1 MKRNKHIA
9 LWTLLFLFGLM
20 FLAPQSVRSQQ
31 FNLKGQAS
39 GWMSV
44 HPSKPFEAQF
54 GLRYLPSLSAMKPLS
69 QSLTLDLEL
78 SVNGYGF
85 YHVFHKDPSEFDG
98 KFKPY
103 RIWIRIASNQF
114 EARIGL
120 QKINFGSASLLRPL
134 MWFDRIDP
142 RDPLQLTDGVYGLLL
157 RYYFLNNVN
166 IWAWGLYG
174 NDETK
179 GWEFIP
185 SDGKIPEFGGRIQI
199 PFFTGELALSYHHRK
214 ADLKKGLLGQLSLGD
229 ESVPEN
235 RIGLDGKWDIG
246 IGLWFETAVTQK
258 KVPVL
263 PYNYS
268 QLLNV
273 GADYTFSWGNGLY
286 ASAEHFIMETSETLL
301 GNGEGYAFSML
312 SLNYP
317 LGLLDSIMGM
327 IYYDWNNHDWYRFV
341 NFQKMLDQWSLYII
355 GFWNPD
361 QFQIYMNQ
369 TDTNLFAGKGFQV
382 MLVFNH

>member
-1 MKRNKHIA
+1 MGIHPIGRQNSRIR
-9 LWTLLFLFGLM
+9 
-20 FLAPQSVRSQQ
+20 RSDSNSILHRRTGA
-31 FNLKGQAS
+31 FVPSSKG
-39 GWMSV
+39 
-44 HPSKPFEAQF
+44 
-54 GLRYLPSLSAMKPLS
+54 
-69 QSLTLDLEL
+69 
-78 SVNGYGF
+78 
-85 YHVFHKDPSEFDG
+85 
-98 KFKPY
+98 
-103 RIWIRIASNQF
+103 
-114 EARIGL
+114 
-120 QKINFGSASLLRPL
+120 RP
-134 MWFDRIDP
+134 
-142 RDPLQLTDGVYGLLL
+142 
-157 RYYFLNNVN
+157 
-166 IWAWGLYG
+166 
-174 NDETK
+174 E
-179 GWEFIP
+179 
-185 SDGKIPEFGGRIQI
+185 
-199 PFFTGELALSYHHRK
+199 
-214 ADLKKGLLGQLSLGD
+214 KGLLGQLSLGD